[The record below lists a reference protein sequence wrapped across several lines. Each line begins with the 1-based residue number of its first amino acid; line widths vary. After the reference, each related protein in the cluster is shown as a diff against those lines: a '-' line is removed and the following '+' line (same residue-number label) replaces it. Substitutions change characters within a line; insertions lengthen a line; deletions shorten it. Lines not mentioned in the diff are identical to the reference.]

1 MPLENDMHSILI
13 FLLQIGDLFEGK
25 FNRRGLIQL
34 IIFIVMG
41 LVVVGFG
48 TWMMINVIRTLK
60 K

>member
-1 MPLENDMHSILI
+1 MKTMFTALM

-41 LVVVGFG
+41 AVILGFG
-48 TWMMINVIRTLK
+48 VWMMVNVIRTLRK
-60 K
+60 

>member
-1 MPLENDMHSILI
+1 MFTALI

-41 LVVVGFG
+41 AVVLGFG
-48 TWMMINVIRTLK
+48 VWMMVNVIRTLK

>member
-1 MPLENDMHSILI
+1 MYSILI

>member
-1 MPLENDMHSILI
+1 MKTMFTALM
-13 FLLQIGDLFEGK
+13 FLFQIGDLFEGK

-41 LVVVGFG
+41 AVILGFG
-48 TWMMINVIRTLK
+48 VWMMVNVIKTLK

>member
-1 MPLENDMHSILI
+1 MLSTLL

-34 IIFIVMG
+34 LIFIVMG
-41 LVVVGFG
+41 IVVVGFG
-48 TWMMINVIRTLK
+48 VWMTINVIRTLK